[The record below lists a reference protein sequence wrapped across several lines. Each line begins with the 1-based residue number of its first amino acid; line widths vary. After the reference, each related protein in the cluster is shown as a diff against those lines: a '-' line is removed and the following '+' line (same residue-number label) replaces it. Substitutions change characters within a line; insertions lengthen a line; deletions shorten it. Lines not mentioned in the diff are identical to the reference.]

1 MDADKLMEKL
11 DQAELSL
18 EYAVGAFFVGRND
31 VLEEIVKKR
40 AVLEEVKDEIR
51 YCLRHGVD

>member
-18 EYAVGAFFVGRND
+18 EYAVGSFFVGD
-31 VLEEIVKKR
+31 DDALEEIAKKR
-40 AVLEEVKDEIR
+40 AVLEDVKDEIR

>member
-18 EYAVGAFFVGRND
+18 EYAVGAFFVGKD
-31 VLEEIVKKR
+31 EAVDEIVKK
-40 AVLEEVKDEIR
+40 
-51 YCLRHGVD
+51 GPF

>member
-1 MDADKLMEKL
+1 MDADKLMERL

-18 EYAVGAFFVGRND
+18 EYAVGAFFVGKD
-31 VLEEIVKKR
+31 EAVDEIAKKR

>member
-1 MDADKLMEKL
+1 MDADKLMERL

-18 EYAVGAFFVGRND
+18 EYAVGAFFVGKD
-31 VLEEIVKKR
+31 EAVEEIAKKR